1 MRPYWTVREST
12 STSALREV
20 AGVAGHV
27 DVATISPTSAEQNDV
42 LLTTLRAIKA
52 NPEWDH
58 RNWFDDVLKKLRDKY
73 PEEFSDAAIEPCIDY
88 AVNLLVAAPAN

>member
-1 MRPYWTVREST
+1 MRPSSDVVVDNHCPSR
-12 STSALREV
+12 LRAV
-20 AGVAGHV
+20 GHAAVLDRPGV
-27 DVATISPTSAEQNDV
+27 SAEQNDV